1 MSNRIESFPMLNEN
15 IVSEL
20 NINLKSLE
28 GRYNFNNVIN
38 KLEFIQDGE
47 NNNDFVLDN
56 NGIWTSDANEL
67 QIFGEFEI
75 SNYNILFEE
84 YQLAKK
90 DTILGVALTY
100 ISSGSSKTCT
110 KPIVDIAYQNND
122 HKIVDFTLN
131 FEAGELASILS
142 LKFSIYVKE
151 AKADNNSV
159 FAQNTGTVLGEI
171 YNCNLIIEGQG
182 SEFPIVIIENPESP
196 LWDMEV
202 DFESF
207 DDIFSKDTIC
217 LKINKSHKQF
227 SKLGIDKISSNN
239 NLVWKEILA
248 SFFVNVFL
256 VAQEIESLDT
266 ILNQDIQEGTVG
278 GFLKFMI
285 MTFNISQKELKN
297 PAILSNQI
305 RKELDY
311 LL

>member
-28 GRYNFNNVIN
+28 GKYNFNNVIN

-100 ISSGSSKTCT
+100 ISSGSSKTYT
-110 KPIVDIAYQNND
+110 KPIVDIAYENND
-122 HKIVDFTLN
+122 QKIVDFTLN
-131 FEAGELASILS
+131 FEAGELSSILS
-142 LKFSIYVKE
+142 LRFSIYVKE

-217 LKINKSHKQF
+217 LKINKAHKQF

-297 PAILSNQI
+297 LAILSNQI

>member
-20 NINLKSLE
+20 SINLRSLE
-28 GRYNFNNVIN
+28 GKYNFNNVIN

-100 ISSGSSKTCT
+100 ISSGSSKTYT
-110 KPIVDIAYQNND
+110 KPIVDIAYENND
-122 HKIVDFTLN
+122 QKIVDFTLN
-131 FEAGELASILS
+131 FEAGELSSILS
-142 LKFSIYVKE
+142 LRFSIYVKE

-217 LKINKSHKQF
+217 LKINKAHKQF

>member
-28 GRYNFNNVIN
+28 GKYNFNNVIN

-100 ISSGSSKTCT
+100 ISSGSSKTYT
-110 KPIVDIAYQNND
+110 KPIVDIAYENND
-122 HKIVDFTLN
+122 QKIVDFTLN
-131 FEAGELASILS
+131 FEAGELSSILS
-142 LKFSIYVKE
+142 LRFSIYVKE

-217 LKINKSHKQF
+217 LKINKAHKQF